1 MLFTQA
7 VSDYRA
13 DSNTALLHQDAAQ
26 RYFGSL
32 VDSMLTLFM
41 SLAGGVSWEQ
51 ALAPLRE
58 ISAIWVIC
66 YVGYIAF
73 TYFAVLNEQTSVSP
87 WHILHSCE
95 AHDEA
100 MLKFSTAIYLNPWFN
115 LPPVCS
121 QRSFHRPPFVF
132 RPLWC
137 LRSKTNMLELEV
149 VTAVFCQCIDSI

>member
-7 VSDYRA
+7 VSDYKA
-13 DSNTALLHQDAAQ
+13 DSNTTLVHQDAAQ
-26 RYFGSL
+26 LYFGSL

-73 TYFAVLNEQTSVSP
+73 TYFAVLNEPASVSP
-87 WHILHSCE
+87 WHMLHSCE
-95 AHDEA
+95 RCMGKRCA
-100 MLKFSTAIYLNPWFN
+100 
-115 LPPVCS
+115 
-121 QRSFHRPPFVF
+121 SFRGIHLIP
-132 RPLWC
+132 
-137 LRSKTNMLELEV
+137 
-149 VTAVFCQCIDSI
+149 